1 MPYDINEHR
10 HRFSVWAAAGA
21 AQRGFSD
28 VGTLREAL
36 EACGVV
42 EFLATAN
49 FDDIDAV
56 SFDKLHRQWCTSVVD
71 FLSQADIPNVTF
83 GRAAKVLA
91 IYLKSAIV
99 LGPGVGTAFARVAHP
114 PIDGI
119 LLRNLAS
126 SDVKSEHQRRW
137 AKTKWTRLNHE
148 QYYELIGQN
157 FAKSSIPRNRS
168 GGWSDSGR

>member
-1 MPYDINEHR
+1 M
-10 HRFSVWAAAGA
+10 
-21 AQRGFSD
+21 
-28 VGTLREAL
+28 
-36 EACGVV
+36 
-42 EFLATAN
+42 
-49 FDDIDAV
+49 
-56 SFDKLHRQWCTSVVD
+56 
-71 FLSQADIPNVTF
+71 TF